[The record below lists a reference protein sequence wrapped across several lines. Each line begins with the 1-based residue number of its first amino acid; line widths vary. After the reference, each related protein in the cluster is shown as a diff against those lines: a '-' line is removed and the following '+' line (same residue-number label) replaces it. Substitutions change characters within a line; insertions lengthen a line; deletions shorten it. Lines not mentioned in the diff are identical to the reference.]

1 MCVWCVCL
9 LNISWCVYW
18 RLSMAAES
26 KHTCVWGCQLI
37 TFLCVL
43 SFINIWLDMVG
54 WVESTQT
61 HVWHCDGV
69 LVAAIETCF
78 PPVTLDAISSTPP
91 PVYDD
96 HDNSCDDDAQEFK
109 IKLATNCNI
118 VSVIILTISA
128 KFAEMSRPSSAP
140 GSPVVA
146 GRQPVSGRGVRIL
159 LNIPFIS
166 FKRRIFSSLCQ
177 RIFSSL
183 CQRIFSSLCQRI
195 LF

>member
-1 MCVWCVCL
+1 MNLWRCNVCVWCVCL

-26 KHTCVWGCQLI
+26 THTCVWGCQLI

-61 HVWHCDGV
+61 HVWHGDGV

-78 PPVTLDAISSTPP
+78 PAVTLDAISSSPPP

-109 IKLATNCNI
+109 IKLTTNCII
-118 VSVIILTISA
+118 VSVIILTIA
-128 KFAEMSRPSSAP
+128 LQKCPDQALRLE
-140 GSPVVA
+140 
-146 GRQPVSGRGVRIL
+146 VRWWREG
-159 LNIPFIS
+159 N
-166 FKRRIFSSLCQ
+166 LCPEEGWEY
-177 RIFSSL
+177 
-183 CQRIFSSLCQRI
+183 C
-195 LF
+195 